1 MALDLLIRN
10 GMVVDGSGR
19 PAYRADL
26 GVQQGRIAEI
36 GRISES
42 ARRTIDASDL
52 TVAPGFIDPHTHY
65 DAQICWDPLLSCS
78 SWHGVTTVIM
88 GNCGVGLAPCK
99 PQAREVATWDLVNV
113 ESIPFDVLNKGIKWE
128 WETFPQFM
136 DAAERRGCGLNLGF
150 LAPLTP
156 LRHYVMGGE
165 SNQRSATAGE
175 TAQIRALIKEAI
187 AAGAMGFSTSQV
199 LNHIGYQG
207 KPLGSR
213 LASREELREYASVL
227 KELNRGV
234 IEIAPRTGGA
244 SNEDFETLETLLEAS
259 GGRVTWLAILKR
271 HDVPDAHLRLVERL
285 EPLVA
290 RGGRPQLLAVPLIGD
305 IDLRTPFMFAPYP
318 SWSPAFNQPPEV
330 QKRLY
335 ADPTFRRQ
343 FHQDMKTVRQ
353 WHGNLNLV
361 WVNETGN
368 PALQP
373 LIGKSVAEIAAQR
386 GRDPL
391 DTLLDLALEADL
403 DLRFSAARF
412 EVADELLGDPRVMLG
427 LSDGGAHVDLFCD
440 AGYCTELLGTWVR
453 DKQRLSLE
461 LAVKRITSEPADF
474 FGLKDRGRILPG
486 MAADFAIFDFNTVGS
501 DAQKPEIRFDLPG
514 GGRRVVVPAKG
525 MEYSVVNGEVLY
537 EHGKPS
543 GCLPGKVLRST
554 PR

>member
-10 GMVVDGSGR
+10 GLVVDGTGR

-36 GRISES
+36 GKVSEL

-52 TVAPGFIDPHTHY
+52 VVAPGFIDPHTHY
-65 DAQICWDPLLSCS
+65 DAQICWDPLISCS

-99 PQAREVATWDLVNV
+99 PESREVATWDLVNV

-136 DAAERRGCGLNLGF
+136 DAAERRGSGLNLGF

-165 SNQRSATAGE
+165 SNQRAATPEE
-175 TAQIRALIKEAI
+175 TAQVRALIKEAV

-199 LNHIGYQG
+199 PNHIGYQG

-213 LASREELREYASVL
+213 LASRDELREYSSVL
-227 KELNRGV
+227 KELGQGV
-234 IEIAPRTGGA
+234 VEIAPRTGGA
-244 SNEDFETLETLLEAS
+244 SQEDFETLETMLEAS
-259 GGRVTWLAILKR
+259 GGRVTWLAIIKR
-271 HDVPDAHLRLVERL
+271 YDIPDAHLRLINRL

-305 IDLRTPFMFAPYP
+305 IDLRSPFMFSPYP
-318 SWSPAFNQPPEV
+318 CWNAAFNQPPEV

-335 ADPTFRRQ
+335 RDPVFRQR
-343 FHQDMKTVRQ
+343 FHEELKTHRN
-353 WHGNLNLV
+353 WHGNLNMV
-361 WVNETGN
+361 WVNET
-368 PALQP
+368 ASQEHQA

-386 GRDPL
+386 NRDPL
-391 DTLLDLALEADL
+391 DTLLDLALETDL
-403 DLRFSAARF
+403 DMRFSAARF

-440 AGYCTELLGTWVR
+440 AGYCTELLGKWVR
-453 DKQRLSLE
+453 EKQRISLE
-461 LAVKRITSEPADF
+461 LAIKRITSEPADF
-474 FGLKDRGRILPG
+474 FGLKDRGRVLPG

-501 DAQKPEIRFDLPG
+501 DAERPEIRFDLPG
-514 GGRRVVVPAKG
+514 GGRRVVVPARG
-525 MEYSVVNGEVLY
+525 MEYSVVNGQVLY
-537 EHGKPS
+537 EHGKPND
-543 GCLPGKVLRST
+543 CLPGQVLRSS

>member
-10 GMVVDGSGR
+10 GKVVDGTGR
-19 PAYRADL
+19 AAYRADI
-26 GVQQGRIAEI
+26 GVEGGRIVEI
-36 GRISES
+36 GKPGGQ

-65 DAQICWDPLLSCS
+65 DAQICWDPLISCS

-99 PQAREVATWDLVNV
+99 PEAREVATWDLVNV
-113 ESIPFDVLNKGIKWE
+113 ESIPFDVLNLGIKWE

-156 LRHYVMGGE
+156 LRHYVMGSE
-165 SNQRSATAGE
+165 SNQRAASAEE
-175 TAQIRALIKEAI
+175 TAKVRALIKEAVT
-187 AAGAMGFSTSQV
+187 AGAMGFSTSQV
-199 LNHIGYQG
+199 PNHIGYQG

-213 LASREELREYASVL
+213 LASRDELREYASVL
-227 KELNRGV
+227 GELNRGV

-244 SNEDFETLETLLEAS
+244 SEEDFQTLDTLLEAS
-259 GGRVTWLAILKR
+259 GGRVTWLAIIKR
-271 HDVPDAHLRLVERL
+271 YDLPDAHMRLVKRL

-305 IDLRTPFMFAPYP
+305 IDLRSPFMFSPYP
-318 SWSPAFNQPPEV
+318 SWNPAFNQTPEF

-335 ADPTFRRQ
+335 RDPVFRSK
-343 FHQDMKTVRQ
+343 FHDEVKAQRN
-353 WHGNLNLV
+353 WHGNLNMV
-361 WVNETGN
+361 WVNETGS
-368 PALQP
+368 PAHQP
-373 LIGKSVAEIAAQR
+373 LIGKPVAEIAAQR
-386 GRDPL
+386 NRDPL

-403 DLRFSAARF
+403 DMRFSAARF

-440 AGYCTELLGTWVR
+440 AGYCTELLGKWVR
-453 DKQRLSLE
+453 EKQRLSLE

-474 FGLKDRGRILPG
+474 FGLKDRGRLLPG
-486 MAADFAIFDFNTVGS
+486 NAADFAIFDFDTVGS
-501 DAQKPEIRFDLPG
+501 DSERPEVRFDLPG
-514 GGRRVVVPAKG
+514 GGRRVVVPARG

-537 EHGKPS
+537 EHGNPND
-543 GCLPGKVLRST
+543 CLPGKVLRSGQS
-554 PR
+554 

>member
-10 GMVVDGSGR
+10 GLVVDGTGR
-19 PAYRADL
+19 PAYRADI
-26 GVQQGRIAEI
+26 GVAEGRVAEI
-36 GRISES
+36 GKVSEP

-52 TVAPGFIDPHTHY
+52 VVAPGFIDPHTHY
-65 DAQICWDPLLSCS
+65 DAQICWDPLITCS

-99 PQAREVATWDLVNV
+99 PDAREVATWDLVNV

-136 DAAERRGCGLNLGF
+136 DAAQRRGSGLNLGF

-156 LRHYVMGGE
+156 LRHYVMGAE
-165 SNQRSATAGE
+165 SNQRAATPEE
-175 TAQIRALIKEAI
+175 TARVRALIKEAV

-199 LNHIGYQG
+199 PNHIGYQG

-213 LASREELREYASVL
+213 LASREELREYSSVL
-227 KELNRGV
+227 KELGRGV
-234 IEIAPRTGGA
+234 VEIAPRTGGA
-244 SNEDFETLETLLEAS
+244 SEEDYQTLETMLEAS
-259 GGRVTWLAILKR
+259 GGRVTWLAIIKR
-271 HDVPDAHLRLVERL
+271 YDIPDAHLRLIKRL

-305 IDLRTPFMFAPYP
+305 IDLRSPFMFSPYP
-318 SWSPAFNQPPEV
+318 SWNAAFNQPPDV

-335 ADPTFRRQ
+335 RDPEFRRR
-343 FHQDMKTVRQ
+343 FREDLKTHRN
-353 WHGNLNLV
+353 WHGNLNMV
-361 WVNETGN
+361 WVNETGSR
-368 PALQP
+368 AHQP

-386 GRDPL
+386 NRDGI

-403 DLRFSAARF
+403 DMRFSAARF

-440 AGYCTELLGTWVR
+440 AGYCTELLGKWVR
-453 DKQRLSLE
+453 EEQRLPLE

-474 FGLKDRGRILPG
+474 FGLRDRGRILPA
-486 MAADFAIFDFNTVGS
+486 MAADFAIFDPETVGS
-501 DAQKPEIRFDLPG
+501 DAQRPEVRYDLPG

-525 MEYSVVNGEVLY
+525 MEYSVVNGQVLY
-537 EHGKPS
+537 EHGKAS
-543 GCLPGKVLRST
+543 DCLPGKVLRSS
-554 PR
+554 PA

>member
-10 GMVVDGSGR
+10 GMVVDGTGR
-19 PAYRADL
+19 PAYRADI
-26 GVQQGRIAEI
+26 GVEAGRIVEI
-36 GRISES
+36 GKPSGP
-42 ARRTIDASDL
+42 ARRTLDASDL

-65 DAQICWDPLLSCS
+65 DAQICWDPLISCS

-99 PQAREVATWDLVNV
+99 PESREVATWDLVNV
-113 ESIPFDVLNKGIKWE
+113 ESIPFDVLSKGIKWE

-136 DAAERRGCGLNLGF
+136 NAAERRGSGLNLGF

-156 LRHYVMGGE
+156 FRHYVMGGE
-165 SNQRSATAGE
+165 SNQRAATADE
-175 TAQIRALIKEAI
+175 TVQIRALIKEAV

-199 LNHIGYQG
+199 PNHIGYQA

-213 LASREELREYASVL
+213 LASRDELRAYARAL
-227 KELNRGV
+227 YELGHGV

-244 SNEDFETLETLLEAS
+244 SDEDYETLDTLIEAS
-259 GGRVTWLAILKR
+259 GGHVTWLAIMKR
-271 HDVPDAHLRLVERL
+271 HDLPDAHLRLAKRL
-285 EPLVA
+285 EPLIA

-305 IDLRTPFMFAPYP
+305 VDLRSPFMFSPYP
-318 SWSPAFNQPPEV
+318 CWQAAFNQPPEV

-335 ADPTFRRQ
+335 ADPVFRQ
-343 FHQDMKTVRQ
+343 KFHEELKTLRN
-353 WHGNLNLV
+353 WHGNLNMV
-361 WVNETGN
+361 WVNETGCA
-368 PALQP
+368 ALKP

-386 GRDPL
+386 NRDGI

-440 AGYCTELLGTWVR
+440 AGYCTELLGKWVR
-453 DKQRLSLE
+453 EKQRLSLE

-474 FGLKDRGRILPG
+474 FGLKDRGRSLPG
-486 MAADFAIFDFNTVGS
+486 NAADFAIFDFDTVGS
-501 DAQKPEIRFDLPG
+501 DSQRPEVRFDLPG
-514 GGRRVVVPAKG
+514 GGRRVVVPAQG
-525 MEYSVVNGEVLY
+525 MEYSIVNGEVLY
-537 EHGKPS
+537 EHGKPND
-543 GCLPGKVLRST
+543 CLPGKVLRSG
-554 PR
+554 PN